1 MNEQEQ
7 DVITQTPE
15 QPPKP
20 QPALQSEEPDFILGA
35 GILGTGQLPSDE
47 ELTREIFS

>member
-1 MNEQEQ
+1 MNNQEQE
-7 DVITQTPE
+7 VITQTPE

-20 QPALQSEEPDFILGA
+20 QQVLQSEELDF
-35 GILGTGQLPSDE
+35 ILGTGQQPSDE